1 MDKLILTGY
10 GWTDYAVAAAVALKG
25 LGGLADVAGVSKRR
39 LPEMLEAPAKG
50 VRNIYILGVALGG
63 DEERLASENARQK
76 AVAAV
81 KARFGANAVFSGTD
95 LLPEATGLERN
106 RQIGGHKSGV

>member
-63 DEERLASENARQK
+63 DEERLAAALKALRRRGVSVTWIS
-76 AVAAV
+76 AVAA
-81 KARFGANAVFSGTD
+81 S
-95 LLPEATGLERN
+95 E
-106 RQIGGHKSGV
+106 